1 MSWNGLQLF
10 RSHHTFPT
18 IKLYYTLEDKSRT
31 IYWDFG
37 VNVWPGIDASAGGAY
52 DWEGVGVWQM
62 NLFLSGPLSPYS
74 LSTDE
79 GGVTNTQHLSQP
91 CYRYPTVL
99 GVLAIAMRGDTPVG
113 FQSNKPMES
122 ITANCADRFLAV
134 SSYGQTM
141 SDRCVD
147 KVQAYEWRRAK
158 SWVFHNQRI
167 KLLSLSATTLALV
180 EEGRGDNLRFKD

>member
-1 MSWNGLQLF
+1 MWTSVQ
-10 RSHHTFPT
+10 
-18 IKLYYTLEDKSRT
+18 KLLVEVTLVVE
-31 IYWDFG
+31 
-37 VNVWPGIDASAGGAY
+37 
-52 DWEGVGVWQM
+52 
-62 NLFLSGPLSPYS
+62 
-74 LSTDE
+74 
-79 GGVTNTQHLSQP
+79 
-91 CYRYPTVL
+91 
-99 GVLAIAMRGDTPVG
+99 VLADIHTIILMNGDPCQCRDLEKMQVLDSTCQGHSRPTLSVPMKGSNQYSTPKSTLLQVSDCTWGSCNRDAWDTPVG

-122 ITANCADRFLAV
+122 VTANCADRFLAV

-167 KLLSLSATTLALV
+167 KTLSLSATTLVLV